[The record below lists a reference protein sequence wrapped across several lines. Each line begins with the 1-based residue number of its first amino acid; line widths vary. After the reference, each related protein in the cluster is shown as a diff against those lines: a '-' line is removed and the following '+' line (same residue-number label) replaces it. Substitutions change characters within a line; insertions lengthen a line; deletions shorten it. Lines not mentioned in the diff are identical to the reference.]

1 MLPPVLFVDDSAV
14 ARAAA
19 TKLLVALGLR
29 VTALASSR
37 EAADVDATAFGAA
50 LLDLEL
56 GDGLGTEL
64 ARVLRA
70 RVPGLPIAFLTAC
83 AQAPALDEAQRF
95 GPVFSKSD
103 EVEAAVQWVANQAA
117 GRGEPA

>member
-14 ARAAA
+14 ARARA
-19 TKLLVALGLR
+19 TKLLRELGLE
-29 VTALASSR
+29 VTVFGSTR
-37 EAADVDATAFGAA
+37 EAEGVDPTTFAAA

-70 RVPGLPIAFLTAC
+70 REPGLPIAFLTSSNER
-83 AQAPALDEAQRF
+83 PALDEAQRF
-95 GPVFSKSD
+95 GPVFSKSN
-103 EVEAAVQWVANQAA
+103 EVEDAVRWVASQA
-117 GRGEPA
+117 RRPT